1 MNGQPISLSEKSLN
15 SLFPFYILI
24 NRNGQIDCSGVSL
37 NKIASI
43 QIGTFFHE
51 IFKIIRP
58 YIEFENFSDLEKL
71 QQQLLFIEYKQDT
84 SILLRGQ
91 FELLE
96 ATDQLLFVGS
106 PWFYSMD
113 EVREKKLT
121 LSDFA
126 IHDPLMDLLH
136 VLKTAEMA
144 SDDLKQLVKTIDR
157 QKKDLKQA
165 TKEMNDIA
173 LFPKQNPDPLIRINQ
188 EGEVLLMNPAAE
200 KIEFLKYNDITYEK
214 QELWAAISSQLNQ
227 NNSRLTIEAE
237 FNQQIFSFIIIP
249 IPEQGYYNI
258 YGRDITDQKQQ
269 ESEMRKLSLVADK
282 TTNAVIM
289 TDQNGLTEWVN
300 AAFEKYTG
308 YTLDEIK
315 GSKPGQFLQGK
326 DTDPD
331 TIRKIGEMLKKE
343 FSFSQE
349 ILNYTKAG
357 KPYWVKMNF
366 QPIFDKQGNLIKY
379 FSIQDDITA
388 QKKTREI
395 LERSEEK
402 YRSII
407 SNINLGLLEVDLN
420 ENIQM
425 ANQSFCVM
433 SGYQQSE
440 LIGRNTKDLF
450 TLESNTVILDE
461 KRKLR
466 TERVSDAYEMK
477 VKNKFGETR
486 YWLISGAPLL
496 NDMGEQIGSIGIH
509 LDITDRKE
517 QERKMVKLLETLQ
530 IVNNELNDFA
540 YIVSHDL
547 KAPLRAIGSLA
558 TWLEADYSDKLDEE
572 GKTTLSLIVQR
583 TQRMHNLIDGILNY
597 SKVGRDQSK
606 ITMVKT
612 HELVLKIADM
622 LSIPENI
629 KLILEAEL
637 PDVQYEEIKL
647 QQVFQNLMSN
657 AIKFMDKPA
666 GEIRISFIEQQHN
679 FEFSVTDNGPGI
691 DKVYHKK
698 VFQIFQTLQARDKLE
713 STGVGLSIVKK
724 IVESYGG
731 KISIDSEVGNGTT
744 FTFSVL
750 K

>member
-1 MNGQPISLSEKSLN
+1 MNGQPISISEKSLN
-15 SLFPFYILI
+15 NLFPFHILI
-24 NRNGQIDCSGVSL
+24 NKKGQIDCSGVSL

-43 QIGTFFHE
+43 QVGAFFNE
-51 IFKIIRP
+51 IFEIKRP
-58 YIEFENFSDLEKL
+58 YIEVNNFSDLEKL
-71 QQQLLFIEYKQDT
+71 QQQLLFIEYKHDT
-84 SILLRGQ
+84 SIMLRGQ

-96 ATDQLLFVGS
+96 ATEQLLFVGS

-113 EVREKKLT
+113 EVRAKKLT

-144 SDDLKQLVKTIDR
+144 SDDLKQLVKTIDK

-165 TKEMNDIA
+165 TKEINDIA

-188 EGEVLLMNPAAE
+188 DGEVLLMNPAAE
-200 KIEFLKYNDITYEK
+200 KIEFLKYNDIIYKK
-214 QELWAAISSQLNQ
+214 QELWTTIASQLNQ
-227 NNSRLTIEAE
+227 NNTRLNVEAE
-237 FNQQIFSFIIIP
+237 FNQQIFSFLIIP

-258 YGRDITDQKQQ
+258 YGRDITDQKQH

-289 TDQNGLTEWVN
+289 TDENGLTEWVN

-315 GSKPGQFLQGK
+315 GCKPGSFLQGK

-331 TIRKIGEMLKKE
+331 TIRFIGEMLKKQIP
-343 FSFSQE
+343 FSND
-349 ILNYTKAG
+349 ILNYTKSG

-366 QPIFDKQGNLIKY
+366 QPIFDKQGNLIQY

-388 QKKTREI
+388 QKKSREI
-395 LERSEEK
+395 LERREEK
-402 YRSII
+402 YRRII

-420 ENIQM
+420 ETILM
-425 ANQSFCVM
+425 VNQSFCDI
-433 SGYQQSE
+433 SGYEEHE
-440 LIGRNTKDLF
+440 LIGKNAKKLF
-450 TLESNTVILDE
+450 ITSSTE
-461 KRKLR
+461 KLLNDKIKLR
-466 TERVSDAYEMK
+466 ENKISDAYELM
-477 VKNKFGETR
+477 VKNKQGEQK
-486 YWLISGAPLL
+486 YWLVSGAPLF
-496 NDMGEQIGSIGIH
+496 NDAGEQIGSIGIH
-509 LDITDRKE
+509 LDITDRKV
-517 QERKMVKLLETLQ
+517 QERKMAELLETLQ
-530 IVNNELNDFA
+530 SVNNELNDFA

-572 GKTTLSLIVQR
+572 GKTTLSLMVQR

-606 ITMVKT
+606 ITTVKT

-629 KLILEAEL
+629 QLILEGQL

-657 AIKFMDKPA
+657 AVKFMDKPK
-666 GEIRISFIEQQHN
+666 GEIRISFIEHQHN
-679 FEFSVTDNGPGI
+679 IEFSVKDNGPGI

-698 VFQIFQTLQARDKLE
+698 VFQIFQTLQARDEFE

-724 IVESYGG
+724 IIEGYGG

-744 FTFSVL
+744 FTFTVI